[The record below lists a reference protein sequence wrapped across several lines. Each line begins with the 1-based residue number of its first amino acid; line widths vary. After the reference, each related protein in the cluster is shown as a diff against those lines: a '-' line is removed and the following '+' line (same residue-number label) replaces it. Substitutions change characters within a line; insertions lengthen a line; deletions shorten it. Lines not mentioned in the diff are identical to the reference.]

1 MQLTK
6 GTFLLLTLC
15 LSCGDIWAKPSL
27 DLLQDIWNGL
37 GDATHDILDELAT
50 ATKNGAEITKDL
62 LGDLNNAA
70 ESALHNTL
78 EISEQISNA
87 ISEALNANLNNLSTT
102 LQSTLTDLETLVS
115 EETNRIKRNALT
127 SGLDALKVL
136 NSNIDNLKE
145 ELSNISE
152 QIGGTVESQVNE
164 AIKEL
169 QEWGENQLERV
180 NNKTAGAGTEQAN
193 DLIQSVILRFN
204 HALSKSLEEL
214 DILTTLFERDVN
226 EAIETY
232 TRYARELIDQMN
244 RCKAAPAVLCRININ
259 ILSEKVLTSTN
270 QLIRLRRSGQQLI
283 ESGLYATQRVE
294 NLLTQLVK
302 DMLKCEKDLD
312 GIIED
317 NKDEQADGSGD
328 SDSSDE
334 SSNSS
339 DSSDESSNSSDS
351 SDESSNSSD
360 SSDSSD
366 ESSKSDESGSSDES
380 GNSDESGTTGE
391 SEESG
396 TTDESGESEES
407 DESST
412 TDESNTTGD
421 SDTIGESGDE
431 TTENSTDND
440 NNVD

>member
-328 SDSSDE
+328 SDSSD
-334 SSNSS
+334 
-339 DSSDESSNSSDS
+339 S

-380 GNSDESGTTGE
+380 GNSDESGTTGESGESDESNESGKTGE